1 MQYQD
6 IFSTEIKQ
14 RFENVGDKLYNLKY
28 SFDLFTNYLEDE
40 TETTLN
46 IRCLALI
53 LNNYFN
59 IIKEEYN
66 KLEEDLGVLL

>member
-1 MQYQD
+1 M
-6 IFSTEIKQ
+6 
-14 RFENVGDKLYNLKY
+14 
-28 SFDLFTNYLEDE
+28 NYLEDE